1 MEHVVVATD
10 DKRIFDCVNQ
20 FGGNVVMTKSEHQTG
35 TDRCLEAFLIW
46 TKNNVINPSVILNIQ
61 GDEPMLCEEHLL
73 KVIDCFEDSSTTMA
87 SLAAPTMNNNN
98 NNNTNPILDS
108 LQNVLLAALSP
119 DRDTQKNAEKQ
130 IKRVD

>member
-1 MEHVVVATD
+1 
-10 DKRIFDCVNQ
+10 
-20 FGGNVVMTKSEHQTG
+20 
-35 TDRCLEAFLIW
+35 
-46 TKNNVINPSVILNIQ
+46 
-61 GDEPMLCEEHLL
+61 
-73 KVIDCFEDSSTTMA
+73 MA

-130 IKRVD
+130 INETMKQEHGYGHALIMISIDQNRPYSARHMALTVLKRYILI